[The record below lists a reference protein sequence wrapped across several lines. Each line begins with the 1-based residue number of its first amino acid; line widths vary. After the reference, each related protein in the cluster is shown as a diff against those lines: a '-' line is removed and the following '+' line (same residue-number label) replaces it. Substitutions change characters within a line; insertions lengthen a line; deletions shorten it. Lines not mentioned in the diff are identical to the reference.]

1 MKTWYHE
8 YKEHCRFHDYFNI
21 MVNNFPILTLRRI
34 DFSLH
39 CEAHE
44 SVFMI
49 GILGF
54 TKVIASAPQP

>member
-21 MVNNFPILTLRRI
+21 MVNNFPILTFRRV
-34 DFSLH
+34 DFDLH
-39 CEAHE
+39 RPKQT
-44 SVFMI
+44 SIFMI

-54 TKVIASAPQP
+54 TKNIIIDV

>member
-21 MVNNFPILTLRRI
+21 MINNFPILTLRKI

-39 CEAHE
+39 SDIE

-54 TKVIASAPQP
+54 TKVITCDL

>member
-21 MVNNFPILTLRRI
+21 MINNFPILTLRRI
-34 DFSLH
+34 DFDLH
-39 CEAHE
+39 CNEQQ

-54 TKVIASAPQP
+54 TKNYEQNN